1 MDKKKIVKSG
11 LWQLMNTA
19 VIFISQ
25 LGYYAVMARI
35 INNAKAAFGVL
46 ALLNACTNFGNVVA
60 EAGMGDALLQR
71 KVVEPGHKNA
81 ALYYSV
87 VTATF
92 FYVILFIAAPS
103 ISHFFDDPTDLILGL
118 RVVGLSFILY
128 SLGSP
133 SINLLQKEFRF
144 KKIFFSDSLSLLAS
158 NIFGIYLA
166 WRGMGVMS
174 LVYSTLFYNIAK
186 LIMLWI
192 MEPLPLNAGTTLR
205 HWKDLFN
212 YGLILTFI
220 RITNYVNTSG
230 INFLIGKLVPIGALG
245 IFERSTRTVNLPGRY
260 MGDIVQKI
268 SLPAMIKI
276 ETDDELFIMYYKT
289 LSLLHS
295 MLVPVSVFFAVFSKS
310 LVLILLGP
318 KWLDAVIPLHFM
330 FLALPFQIEGRL
342 ADGVMRVKG
351 LLVNNLKR
359 KILSMFIMFASI
371 YAGSFYK
378 APLQG
383 IAVGMLFSAI
393 TNYYIMIITLRKN
406 VFPKD
411 WKKLLLRP
419 FFNGVPLTLYLVLPS
434 LALFYACM
442 FITGND
448 NVLSFLVT
456 AGIVGGFLSYAFLKK
471 PKMLGKD
478 FAPIHAVLMEVAN
491 KKKNRKR
498 KQQAIE
504 TITPSEGDI
513 SVTSAATEPDNK
525 ITQ

>member
-19 VIFISQ
+19 VIFASQ

-35 INNAKAAFGVL
+35 IHNAKEAFGVL

-81 ALYYSV
+81 ALYYSIL
-87 VTATF
+87 TAVF
-92 FYVILFIAAPS
+92 FYILLFFLAPT
-103 ISHFFDDPTDLILGL
+103 ISHFFDDPPQLIFGL
-118 RVVGLSFILY
+118 RMIGLSFILY

-133 SINLLQKEFRF
+133 SINLLQKEFQF
-144 KKIFFSDSLSLLAS
+144 KKMFFSDSLSLLAS
-158 NIFGIYLA
+158 NVFGIYLA
-166 WRGMGVMS
+166 WKGYGVMS
-174 LVYSTLFYNIAK
+174 LVYSTLFYNVAK

-192 MEPLPLNAGTTLR
+192 MEPLPLKMGTTLR

-212 YGLILTFI
+212 YGIILTLI
-220 RITNYVNTSG
+220 RITNYFNTSG

-245 IFERSTRTVNLPGRY
+245 IFERSSRTVNLPGRY
-260 MGDIVQKI
+260 VGDIVQKI

-276 ETDDELFIMYYKT
+276 EKDDELFVMYYKT

-295 MLVPVSVFFAVFSKS
+295 ILVPLSVFFAVFSKS

-318 KWLDAVIPLHFM
+318 KWLEAVVPLHFM
-330 FLALPFQIEGRL
+330 FLALPFQIEARL

-359 KILSMFIMFASI
+359 KILAMFIVFASI
-371 YAGSFYK
+371 YVGAMYK

-383 IAVGMLFSAI
+383 IAMGLLLAAI
-393 TNYYIMIITLRKN
+393 TNYYLMIVTLRNK
-406 VFPKD
+406 VFPND

-419 FFNGVPLTLYLVLPS
+419 FFNGVPLTIYLVIPS
-434 LALFYACM
+434 
-442 FITGND
+442 FIIYTLCLYVTHD
-448 NVLSFLVT
+448 QEVFSFLIT
-456 AGIVGGFLSYAFLKK
+456 AGIVGGFLSYAFFKK
-471 PKMLGKD
+471 PKLLGKD
-478 FAPIHAVLMEVAN
+478 FGPIQIVMMELMN
-491 KKKNRKR
+491 KKKNKRR
-498 KQQAIE
+498 KQLVEEPELSA
-504 TITPSEGDI
+504 TPE
-513 SVTSAATEPDNK
+513 E
-525 ITQ
+525 